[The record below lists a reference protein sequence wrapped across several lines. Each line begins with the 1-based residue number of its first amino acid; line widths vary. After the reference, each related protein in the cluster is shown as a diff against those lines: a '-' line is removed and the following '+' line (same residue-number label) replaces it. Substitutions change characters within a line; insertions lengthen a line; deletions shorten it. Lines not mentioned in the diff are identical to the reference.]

1 MIEMNSLRKL
11 NSKTSKKQLWFPR
24 GKNWGKVGVV
34 RENLGRD
41 SHVYNIIYDTDH
53 QGAPTAKQRGIL
65 LKSLRTWMG
74 KKVSK
79 S

>member
-11 NSKTSKKQLWFPR
+11 RDFKKQLWFPR
-24 GKNWGKVGVV
+24 GKNWGKVEVV

-41 SHVYNIIYDTDH
+41 SHVQNIIYDTDH

-65 LKSLRTWMG
+65 LSL
-74 KKVSK
+74 
-79 S
+79 